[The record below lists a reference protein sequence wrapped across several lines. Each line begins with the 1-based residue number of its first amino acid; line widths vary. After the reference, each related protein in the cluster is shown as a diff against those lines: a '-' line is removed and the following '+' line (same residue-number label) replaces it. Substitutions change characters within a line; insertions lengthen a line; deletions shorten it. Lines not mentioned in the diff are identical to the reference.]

1 MKKVAFFDLKEE
13 ELSIYLFE
21 KNGGTYMIKDT
32 INTPVKEK
40 DLFSIDRTFDGIEES
55 YLSLPLSLLNFRTLE
70 LPFSNMSKVKEIL
83 PFELDGLILVSP
95 EAAVFDAC
103 VLGESNGK
111 YKVLAVYVMKDAL
124 RKILEKLKVLKI
136 DPKFVT
142 SIELSSLLGSF
153 ASYKEI
159 TPLLINPKPIDS
171 EDRING
177 AIKEIDRPTINLRVG
192 ELSYT
197 VDTEKTKKSIK
208 LAATLF
214 VLLLLVFLSDM
225 ALNIIS
231 TKRAI
236 SSVRDD
242 MRKTYAG
249 IFPQEKKITN
259 ELYQIKAH
267 LKELKEKERSFIG
280 VSPLQLLLDLSQVS
294 KQGMSFHEITMD
306 KERIILKGECPSL
319 SDVQQIKSS
328 LEKFLT
334 QVTITDAKPSSQNR
348 TLFTITAKE
357 RKP

>member
-13 ELSIYLFE
+13 NLSIYILD
-21 KNGGTYMIKDT
+21 KNGGTYRVKDT
-32 INTPVKEK
+32 INTSVTEK
-40 DLFSIDRTFDGIEES
+40 DFFSIDRTFIDIEES
-55 YLSLPLSLLNFRTLE
+55 YLSLPLSLLNFRILE
-70 LPFSNMSKVKEIL
+70 LPFSDMSKVKEIL
-83 PFELDGLILVSP
+83 SFELDGLILASP
-95 EAAVFDAC
+95 ESAVFEAW

-124 RKILEKLKVLKI
+124 RKILEKLKALKI

-142 SIELSSLLGSF
+142 SIELASLIGSF
-153 ASYKEI
+153 TSYEEI
-159 TPLLINPKPIDS
+159 MHLIINPKPIVS

-177 AIKEIDRPTINLRVG
+177 AIKEIDRPTINLRAG
-192 ELSYT
+192 EFSYT
-197 VDTEKTKKSIK
+197 GDTEKTKKSLK
-208 LAATLF
+208 LAATLL

-236 SSVRDD
+236 SSIRDD
-242 MRKTYAG
+242 MRKTYTS
-249 IFPQEKKITN
+249 IFPQEKKISN

-267 LKELKEKERSFIG
+267 LKELKDKERSFIG
-280 VSPLQLLLDLSQVS
+280 VSPLQLLLDLAQVS
-294 KQGMSFHEITMD
+294 KQGTSFHEITMD

-328 LEKFLT
+328 LEKVLT

-357 RKP
+357 KKP